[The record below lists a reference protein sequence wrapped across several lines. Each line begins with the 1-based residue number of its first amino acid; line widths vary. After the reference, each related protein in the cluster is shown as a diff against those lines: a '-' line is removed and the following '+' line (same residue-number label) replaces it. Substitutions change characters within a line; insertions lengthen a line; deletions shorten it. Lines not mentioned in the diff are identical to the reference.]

1 MTGPRANV
9 MHVVQGMG
17 TGGAESVVLELVR
30 AASPDFRMLVCAL
43 NEGGPSLEAAQAAGA
58 KTWVLSKGG
67 RHAEGVS
74 RLARLMREE
83 RVDVVHGHNPTGA
96 LYGTFAAW
104 WAGVPVRVRTEHTLR
119 YRGRHSAVYPLLEQ
133 ALNRLNQ
140 RILCVSDAVRR
151 SHLAVAPARR
161 LVVVENG
168 IGEAPAPRPRA
179 EVRARVGESEDA
191 RVVLAVG
198 GLTRQ
203 KAHEVLIE
211 ALARTI
217 PAVPAARLWLA
228 GDGPRREALEA
239 LARRLGIAHAVR
251 FLGRRPDVHDLLGA
265 ADLFVLSS
273 RREGLSI
280 SLLEAMRAG
289 RAALVTDVGG
299 NPDVV
304 LHGETG
310 WVVPAENALALAD
323 GLERLLSDGALRTR
337 MGEASLRRWRE
348 RFTAKRM
355 AEHTER
361 IYRELLAA
369 RGRGAARREESSG
382 RVVA

>member
-1 MTGPRANV
+1 MSARVNV

-17 TGGAESVVLELVR
+17 RGGAESVVLELVR
-30 AASPDFRMLVCAL
+30 AASPEVRMLVCAL
-43 NEGGPSLEAAQAAGA
+43 NEGGASLEAARAAGA
-58 KTWVLSKGG
+58 KTWVLAKGG
-67 RHAEGVS
+67 RTAEGVV

-119 YRGRHSAVYPLLEQ
+119 YRGRHSAVYPLLEH

-140 RILCVSDAVRR
+140 RVLCVSEAVRR

-168 IGEAPAPRPRA
+168 IGEAPAPRPRDT
-179 EVRARVGESEDA
+179 VRADVGEDQGA
-191 RVVLAVG
+191 LVALAVG

-203 KAHEVLIE
+203 KAHEVLIA
-211 ALARTI
+211 ALARTL
-217 PAVPAARLWLA
+217 PALPQARLWLA
-228 GDGPRREALEA
+228 GDGPRRGELETIAREA
-239 LARRLGIAHAVR
+239 GIAHAVR
-251 FLGRRPDVHDLLGA
+251 FLGSPPHVPDLLSA

-304 LHGETG
+304 RHGETG
-310 WVVPAENALALAD
+310 WVVPPEDAAALGQ
-323 GLERLLSDGALRTR
+323 GLERLLGDSALRAR
-337 MGEASLRRWRE
+337 MGEASLQRWRE
-348 RFTAKRM
+348 RFTARRM
-355 AEHTER
+355 AEQTER
-361 IYRELLAA
+361 VYREALAERGRRAAA
-369 RGRGAARREESSG
+369 REETSG